1 MVDPRFLQTGTRLL
15 FHIFFITSGGYA
27 MIGDERELLVD
38 LLRTERRSL
47 LDDDDDILNLRYV
60 EMQHDL
66 RIRIFTREK
75 QG

>member
-1 MVDPRFLQTGTRLL
+1 
-15 FHIFFITSGGYA
+15 